1 MSEIIEELFK
11 ETEKRLESEKEKA
24 IKSIKE
30 RLENAKEEALR

>member
-11 ETEKRLESEKEKA
+11 EAEKRLESEKEKA

-30 RLENAKEEALR
+30 RLESAKEEALR

>member
-11 ETEKRLESEKEKA
+11 EVEKRLESEKEKA

-30 RLENAKEEALR
+30 RLESAKEEALR